1 MAPMQRSNPGIEGYR
16 PYLRLLAQ
24 IQFDDRL
31 HGKVDASDIVQETLL
46 KAHQARDQFD
56 GQSGPEMAAWLR
68 EILTNTL
75 IDAVRRFTGQARD
88 VTLERSIQASVHD
101 SSLRLEKWLTCDQPS
116 PEDQAQRHERLLQVA
131 SALSQLS
138 DDERLAIE
146 KKHLEGWSVR
156 RIGQHLGRSDAGV
169 AGLLRRGLK
178 RLREI
183 LAQERGENS

>member
-1 MAPMQRSNPGIEGYR
+1 MAPIQRSNPGIEGYR

-31 HGKVDASDIVQETLL
+31 QGKVDASDIVQETLL
-46 KAHQARDQFD
+46 KAHQARDQFE

-75 IDAVRRFTGQARD
+75 IDVVRRFTGQARD
-88 VTLERSIQASVHD
+88 VNLERSIQASVQD

-131 SALSQLS
+131 TALSQLA

-146 KKHLEGWSVR
+146 KKHLEGWSVQK
-156 RIGQHLGRSDAGV
+156 IAQHLGRTEAGV

-178 RLREI
+178 RLRGI
-183 LAQERGENS
+183 LAQERGDHP